1 MNPRPLA
8 PARLARSVLRTQSD
22 ERLAELAAGGSDAAF
37 EALVAR
43 HRRAL
48 VARCAHVVGADAEEA
63 VQDALMRAL
72 AALRRGDEVRHVGA
86 WLHVIAH
93 RVALNLRRAQA
104 ARGECA
110 LEDVADGERA
120 DDGTRAADRARLSE
134 VVAAVGALPPRQ
146 RDAIVM
152 RELEGRS
159 YVEIAERLGSSP
171 GAVRQLL
178 HRARA
183 GVRERAAG
191 ALAWEPLV
199 RWASSIGPGSRLG
212 ALSDACLAT
221 AKVCATLLP
230 VAVVGVG
237 AVATLDV
244 RHAATVR
251 RPATTATTVART
263 TTPVARH
270 RVAVVRA
277 SSKPSPSSTVSAAV
291 AVAPRA
297 PARLTVTQPA
307 AAIRFVSVARSSS
320 PSVSRAPAIRR
331 TSPTVSRPPAS
342 RRTSPTRPPRATS
355 PPTPEPSAD
364 TAGPAA
370 PEQAAATPEAANAAA
385 GPAAPPRAAP
395 ALATPP
401 ATAAPAPP
409 ATAAPAAPATA
420 AAPATTAQ

>member
-134 VVAAVGALPPRQ
+134 VVAAGGALPPRQ

-237 AVATLDV
+237 AVATLDA
-244 RHAATVR
+244 RHGETVR
-251 RPATTATTVART
+251 RPATRATTVAT
-263 TTPVARH
+263 TTAAAARH
-270 RVAVVRA
+270 RVAFVRA
-277 SSKPSPSSTVSAAV
+277 SSKPSPSVAATVAG
-291 AVAPRA
+291 APRS

-307 AAIRFVSVARSSS
+307 ATIRFVSVTRSSS

-342 RRTSPTRPPRATS
+342 RRTPPTRPPRATS

-385 GPAAPPRAAP
+385 APAALPRAAP
-395 ALATPP
+395 ALA
-401 ATAAPAPP
+401 AP
-409 ATAAPAAPATA
+409 PATA